1 MKYVILIY
9 HNPAARQIWESFT
22 DEQKAEGY
30 GVYAALNEDLMSSG
44 EMIVSE
50 ALADPA
56 MAKRVTVRDG
66 QIMASDGPFAEVK
79 EHLAGFYLVECDSQ
93 ERAIEVA
100 ARIPEAAISEGRI
113 EVRPVLDLSGME
125 M

>member
-9 HNPAARQIWESFT
+9 HNPAARQIWESFS

-79 EHLAGFYLVECDSQ
+79 EHLTGFYLVECDSQ

>member
-1 MKYVILIY
+1 MKYVILIF
-9 HNPAARQIWESFT
+9 HNAASQEIWESFT
-22 DEQKAEGY
+22 DEQKVEGY
-30 GVYAALNEDLMSSG
+30 GVYAALNEDLMASG

-50 ALADPA
+50 ALSDPA

-66 QIMASDGPFAEVK
+66 QVMSSDGPFAEVK
-79 EHLAGFYLVECDSQ
+79 EHLAGFYLVECDSV
-93 ERAIEVA
+93 ERAVEVA
-100 ARIPEAAISEGRI
+100 GRIPEAMFGLV

>member
-1 MKYVILIY
+1 VKYVILIY
-9 HNPAARQIWESFT
+9 HNPASREVWESFS

-79 EHLAGFYLVECDSQ
+79 EHLAGLYLVECDSQ

-100 ARIPEAAISEGRI
+100 ARIPEAASEGLV